1 VGKKV
6 SATKY
11 RRVLLKLSGEALM
24 GDAAYGIS
32 PRMLQFVTDEIKQIV
47 DLGVQ
52 TSLVIGAGNIFRG
65 VSGASDGMDR
75 ASADNM
81 GMLATMINALAMQ
94 DAFERQGIS
103 TRVLSAI
110 PMLTVCEPYSRH
122 KALHHLN
129 KNRVVIF
136 GAGTGN
142 PYFTTDTAALLRA
155 LEVDAELVCKAT
167 RVDGVYDK
175 DPLKHDDAVKF
186 STLSYREMLQRRLKV
201 MDSAAISLAMDNRR
215 KIMVFNMN
223 IPGNMKRAVSGER
236 IGTLIKGEDNE

>member
-1 VGKKV
+1 M
-6 SATKY
+6 
-11 RRVLLKLSGEALM
+11 KLSGEALM

-32 PRMLQFVTDEIKQIV
+32 PRMLQYVTDEIKQIV

>member
-1 VGKKV
+1 
-6 SATKY
+6 
-11 RRVLLKLSGEALM
+11 
-24 GDAAYGIS
+24 
-32 PRMLQFVTDEIKQIV
+32 
-47 DLGVQ
+47 
-52 TSLVIGAGNIFRG
+52 
-65 VSGASDGMDR
+65 MDR

>member
-32 PRMLQFVTDEIKQIV
+32 PRMLQYVTDEIKQIV